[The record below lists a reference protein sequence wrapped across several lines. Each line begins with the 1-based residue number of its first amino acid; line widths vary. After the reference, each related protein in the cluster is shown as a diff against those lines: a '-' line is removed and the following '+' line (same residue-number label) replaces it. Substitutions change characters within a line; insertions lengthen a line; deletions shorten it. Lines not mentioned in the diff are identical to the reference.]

1 MSRSGMTAIKAN
13 TNKYFSLSH
22 NFFYGFCAWTLACGV
37 LFSGLKAEETPG
49 NQLGS
54 YQMETQLKATLTQ
67 MRQHLLQV
75 KASILWN
82 LL

>member
-22 NFFYGFCAWTLACGV
+22 NFFYGLCAWTLACGV

-49 NQLGS
+49 NQLGLIPNGDTAQGNINADEAAS
-54 YQMETQLKATLTQ
+54 LTSQ
-67 MRQHLLQV
+67 GEHPL
-75 KASILWN
+75 
-82 LL
+82 